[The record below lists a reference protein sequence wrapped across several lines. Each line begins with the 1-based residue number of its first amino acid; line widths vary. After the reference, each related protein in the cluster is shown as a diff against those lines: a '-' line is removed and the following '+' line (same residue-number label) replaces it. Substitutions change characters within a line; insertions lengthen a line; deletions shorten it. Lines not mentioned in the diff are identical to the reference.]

1 MTPSEVAV
9 GDASA
14 SPLAATS
21 TAALVA
27 HAKEYGI
34 LYAIAYFVAADL
46 GLLVKVS
53 EVAGGMC

>member
-1 MTPSEVAV
+1 MSLPGHVDAGETVSPSL
-9 GDASA
+9 S
-14 SPLAATS
+14 S
-21 TAALVA
+21 AALLA

-46 GLLVKVS
+46 GLLVKVT

>member
-1 MTPSEVAV
+1 MSLPGQVDAGETVSPSLS
-9 GDASA
+9 SA
-14 SPLAATS
+14 AFL
-21 TAALVA
+21 A

-46 GLLVKVS
+46 GLLVKVT

>member
-1 MTPSEVAV
+1 MHSETVAA
-9 GDASA
+9 GDSSPASV
-14 SPLAATS
+14 PVAAF
-21 TAALVA
+21 LA

>member
-1 MTPSEVAV
+1 MHSETVAA
-9 GDASA
+9 GDSPASV
-14 SPLAATS
+14 PVAAF
-21 TAALVA
+21 LA